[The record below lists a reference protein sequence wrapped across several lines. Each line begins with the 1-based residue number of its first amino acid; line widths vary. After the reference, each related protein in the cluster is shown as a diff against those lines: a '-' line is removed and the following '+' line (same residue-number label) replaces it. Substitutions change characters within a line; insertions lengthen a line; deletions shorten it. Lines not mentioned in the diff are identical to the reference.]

1 MICLTPLARVTKPN
15 CPGGV
20 GRPGLGV
27 PVAGVQVVAQ
37 APVQVGLPPFLSF
50 EYV

>member
-15 CPGGV
+15 WPGKTSAG
-20 GRPGLGV
+20 PAWGV
-27 PVAGVQVVAQ
+27 PVAGSQVAAQ

-50 EYV
+50 E